1 MINSEDTTQ
10 LISLSRDCEV
20 ISVPY
25 GEKEILKEGTEVQ
38 IMQALGG
45 SYTVYTVE
53 GMFRINGT
61 NADAIGKEVEKPPS
75 LPENI
80 TDDEFEEKV
89 WDQMKTVFDP
99 EIPIN
104 VVDLGLIYDCR
115 LNKSEDDNF
124 IIEVDMTLTAPG
136 CGMADVLV
144 ADIQERV
151 EMMPRVMSVKVELVL
166 DPPWSMEMMSE
177 AARLEAGL
185 IQLTETLHINP
196 IGIVHHG

>member
-1 MINSEDTTQ
+1 MENCFLIIEMNTTDETNK

-25 GEKEILKEGTEVQ
+25 GEKEILKEGTEVK

-45 SYTVYTVE
+45 SYTVYTTD

-61 NADAIGKEVEKPPS
+61 NADAIGKEVEKPPT
-75 LPENI
+75 LPDNI
-80 TDDEFEEKV
+80 TDDEFEEKI

-115 LNKSEDDNF
+115 LDKSENDNF
-124 IIEVDMTLTAPG
+124 VIEVDMTLTAPG

-144 ADIQERV
+144 ADIQERI
-151 EMMPRVMSVKVELVL
+151 EMLPRVESVKVELVL

-185 IQLTETLHINP
+185 I
-196 IGIVHHG
+196 